1 MPRRGG
7 RRSNPSKAAA
17 AAGAFGAN
25 PAVLGG
31 SAAASFGGGL
41 PTTVT
46 LAKGTESEAHGLTF
60 AEGEVPLRITAI
72 AEGSPA
78 TKGFGMNAKVG
89 QVLVAMKDQSA
100 GGFMA
105 PKQDVTGIGEAEVLE
120 LLAKSGRPLVL
131 SFKAAGGAAAAS
143 PVALAGASVPRPV
156 AIAEGNSGAG
166 PSAKQAGGGFGLGGA
181 VTSPGAGPRDHT
193 HTHTH
198 I

>member
-1 MPRRGG
+1 
-7 RRSNPSKAAA
+7 
-17 AAGAFGAN
+17 
-25 PAVLGG
+25 
-31 SAAASFGGGL
+31 
-41 PTTVT
+41 
-46 LAKGTESEAHGLTF
+46 
-60 AEGEVPLRITAI
+60 
-72 AEGSPA
+72 
-78 TKGFGMNAKVG
+78 MNAKVG

-143 PVALAGASVPRPV
+143 PVALAGASVLRPV

-181 VTSPGAGPRDHT
+181 VTSPAAGPRDHT
-193 HTHTH
+193 HTHAHLTRKDCSVCFQPRASGGSALAGEERVGKCLAASEFVSPMLIVH
-198 I
+198 